1 MANPEQ
7 KSFFSNITPIFFLVG
22 IVFFNFLSR
31 LIFSPLLLTIE
42 KDLNLNHAQAGSLFL
57 LISMGYSITMFLSG
71 FVSSRITHHKTI
83 LLSALISGLSFF
95 VISSSSTLVGIKIG
109 LVTLGIGCGFYFPSG
124 IATITSLIEAK
135 KLGKALGLHELGP
148 NLAFVLAPVIVEFFL
163 DFTSWRTILMV
174 LGSANLLMAVVF
186 GCFGQGGHFPG
197 EAPHLR
203 NLRKML
209 SQSSFWII
217 IIFFSLAAA
226 GTIGVYSIIP
236 TYLVVEKGMEQA
248 TVNTLFSLSRI
259 SVLFVILLAGYLVDR
274 VGTKL
279 SIGVIMVTAGVT
291 TILLGMTTK
300 LGSIIIVFI
309 QPVLISSFFP
319 AGFAAISKI
328 APGRMHNLAV
338 SVILPLCVLFGGG
351 IVPAILGFLGEYSS
365 FSIGFVLLGGLTM
378 TSFVLPFLLKYPEFK
393 KE

>member
-174 LGSANLLMAVVF
+174 LGSANLMMAVVF

>member
-1 MANPEQ
+1 
-7 KSFFSNITPIFFLVG
+7 
-22 IVFFNFLSR
+22 
-31 LIFSPLLLTIE
+31 
-42 KDLNLNHAQAGSLFL
+42 
-57 LISMGYSITMFLSG
+57 MFLSG
-71 FVSSRITHHKTI
+71 FVSSRITHRKTI

-95 VISSSSTLVGIKIG
+95 VISSSSTLVGFKIG

-163 DFTSWRTILMV
+163 DFTSWRIILMV
-174 LGSANLLMAVVF
+174 LGLANLLMAVVF

-248 TVNTLFSLSRI
+248 TANTLFSLSRI

-291 TILLGMTTK
+291 TILLGLTTK
-300 LGSIIIVFI
+300 FGLIIIVFI
-309 QPVLISSFFP
+309 QPILISSFFP

-328 APGRMHNLAV
+328 APRRMHNLAV

-365 FSIGFVLLGGLTM
+365 FSTGFVLLGGLTV
-378 TSFVLPFLLKYPEFK
+378 TSIVLPFLLKYPEFK
-393 KE
+393 K

>member
-1 MANPEQ
+1 MASPEQ
-7 KSFFSNITPIFFLVG
+7 KSFFSNITPVFFLGG

-57 LISMGYSITMFLSG
+57 LISIGYSITMFLSG
-71 FVSSRITHHKTI
+71 FVSSRISHRKTI

-95 VISSSSTLVGIKIG
+95 VISSSSTLIGIKIG

-124 IATITSLIEAK
+124 IAIITSLIEAK

-148 NLAFVLAPVIVEFFL
+148 NLAYVLAPVIAELFL
-163 DFTSWRTILMV
+163 GFTSWRIILMV

-186 GCFGQGGHFPG
+186 GFFGQGGHFPG
-197 EAPHLR
+197 EAPRLR

-209 SQSSFWII
+209 SQTSFWII
-217 IIFFSLAAA
+217 IIFFSFAAA

-236 TYLVVEKGMEQA
+236 TYLVVERGMEQA
-248 TVNTLFSLSRI
+248 TANTLISISRI

-279 SIGVIMVTAGVT
+279 SIGIIMVTAGVA
-291 TILLGMTTK
+291 TILLGLTTN
-300 LGSIIIVFI
+300 LGLIIIVLI

-328 APGRMHNLAV
+328 APPRMHNLAV
-338 SVILPLCVLFGGG
+338 SVILPFSVLFGGG
-351 IVPAILGFLGEYSS
+351 IVPATLGFLGEYSS

-378 TSFVLPFLLKYPEFK
+378 TSVVIPFFLKYPEFK

>member
-1 MANPEQ
+1 LA
-7 KSFFSNITPIFFLVG
+7 G

-71 FVSSRITHHKTI
+71 FVSSRITHRKTI

-109 LVTLGIGCGFYFPSG
+109 LVILGIGCGFYFPSG

-163 DFTSWRTILMV
+163 DFTSWRITLMV
-174 LGSANLLMAVVF
+174 LGLANLLMAVVF

-209 SQSSFWII
+209 SHSSSWII
-217 IIFFSLAAA
+217 IIFFCLAAA

-248 TVNTLFSLSRI
+248 TANTLFSLSRI
-259 SVLFVILLAGYLVDR
+259 SVLFVILPAGYLVDR

-279 SIGVIMVTAGVT
+279 SIGVIMATAGVT
-291 TILLGMTTK
+291 TILLGLTTK
-300 LGSIIIVFI
+300 LGLIITVFI

-319 AGFAAISKI
+319 AGFATISKI
-328 APGRMHNLAV
+328 APRRMHNLAV
-338 SVILPLCVLFGGG
+338 SVILPLSVLFGGG

-365 FSIGFVLLGGLTM
+365 FSTGFVLLGGLTM
-378 TSFVLPFLLKYPEFK
+378 TSIVILFLLKYPEFK

>member
-1 MANPEQ
+1 
-7 KSFFSNITPIFFLVG
+7 
-22 IVFFNFLSR
+22 
-31 LIFSPLLLTIE
+31 
-42 KDLNLNHAQAGSLFL
+42 
-57 LISMGYSITMFLSG
+57 MFLSG
-71 FVSSRITHHKTI
+71 FVSSRITHRKTI
-83 LLSALISGLSFF
+83 LLSAMISGLSFF
-95 VISSSSTLVGIKIG
+95 VISSTSTLVAIKIG
-109 LVTLGIGCGFYFPSG
+109 LFTLGIGCGFYFPSG

-148 NLAFVLAPVIVEFFL
+148 NLAFVLAPVIVEYFL
-163 DFTSWRTILMV
+163 DFTSWRIILMV
-174 LGSANLLMAVVF
+174 IGSANLLMAVVF

-236 TYLVVEKGMEQA
+236 TYLVVEKEMEQA
-248 TVNTLFSLSRI
+248 TANTLFSLSRI

-291 TILLGMTTK
+291 TILLGLTTK
-300 LGSIIIVFI
+300 LGLIIIVFI

-328 APGRMHNLAV
+328 APRRMHNLAV
-338 SVILPLCVLFGGG
+338 SVILPLTVLFGGG
-351 IVPAILGFLGEYSS
+351 IVPAVLGFLGEYSS
-365 FSIGFVLLGGLTM
+365 FSKGFVLLGGLMM
-378 TSFVLPFLLKYPEFK
+378 TSIVILFLLKYPEFK

>member
-1 MANPEQ
+1 
-7 KSFFSNITPIFFLVG
+7 
-22 IVFFNFLSR
+22 
-31 LIFSPLLLTIE
+31 
-42 KDLNLNHAQAGSLFL
+42 
-57 LISMGYSITMFLSG
+57 MGYSITMFLSG
-71 FVSSRITHHKTI
+71 FVSSRITHRKTI

-148 NLAFVLAPVIVEFFL
+148 NLAYVLAPVIVEFFL
-163 DFTSWRTILMV
+163 DFTSWRIILMV

-248 TVNTLFSLSRI
+248 TANTLFSLSRI

-291 TILLGMTTK
+291 TILLGLTTK
-300 LGSIIIVFI
+300 LGLIIIVFI

-328 APGRMHNLAV
+328 APRRMHNLAV
-338 SVILPLCVLFGGG
+338 SVILPLSVLFGGG

-378 TSFVLPFLLKYPEFK
+378 TSIAILFLLKYPEFK

>member
-7 KSFFSNITPIFFLVG
+7 KSFFSNITPIFSLAG

-57 LISMGYSITMFLSG
+57 LISIGYSITMFLSG
-71 FVSSRITHHKTI
+71 FVSSRITHRKTI

-109 LVTLGIGCGFYFPSG
+109 LFILGIGCGFYFPSG

-163 DFTSWRTILMV
+163 DFTSWRIILMV

-186 GCFGQGGHFPG
+186 DCVGQGGHFPG

-209 SQSSFWII
+209 SHSSSWII
-217 IIFFSLAAA
+217 IIFFCLAAA

-248 TVNTLFSLSRI
+248 TANTLFSLSRI
-259 SVLFVILLAGYLVDR
+259 SVLFVILPAGYLVDR

-279 SIGVIMVTAGVT
+279 SIGVIMATAGVT
-291 TILLGMTTK
+291 TILLGLTTK
-300 LGSIIIVFI
+300 LGLIIIVFI

-319 AGFAAISKI
+319 AGFTAISKI
-328 APGRMHNLAV
+328 APRRMHNLAV
-338 SVILPLCVLFGGG
+338 SVILPLSVLFGGG

-365 FSIGFVLLGGLTM
+365 FSTGFVVLGGLTM
-378 TSFVLPFLLKYPEFK
+378 TSIVILFLLKYPEFK

>member
-1 MANPEQ
+1 LANPEQ
-7 KSFFSNITPIFFLVG
+7 KSFFSNITPIFFLAG

-71 FVSSRITHHKTI
+71 FVSSRITHRKTI

-95 VISSSSTLVGIKIG
+95 VISSSSTLVGFKIG

-124 IATITSLIEAK
+124 IATITSLAK

-163 DFTSWRTILMV
+163 DFTSWRIILMV
-174 LGSANLLMAVVF
+174 LGLANLLMAVVF

-248 TVNTLFSLSRI
+248 TANTLFSLSRI

-291 TILLGMTTK
+291 TILLGLTTK
-300 LGSIIIVFI
+300 FGLIIIVFI
-309 QPVLISSFFP
+309 QPILISSFFP

-328 APGRMHNLAV
+328 APRRMHNLAV

-365 FSIGFVLLGGLTM
+365 FSTGFVLLGGLTV
-378 TSFVLPFLLKYPEFK
+378 TSIVLPFLLKYPEFK
-393 KE
+393 K

>member
-1 MANPEQ
+1 LA
-7 KSFFSNITPIFFLVG
+7 G

-71 FVSSRITHHKTI
+71 FVSSRITHRKTI

-95 VISSSSTLVGIKIG
+95 VISSSSTLVGFKIG
-109 LVTLGIGCGFYFPSG
+109 LVTLGIFYFPSG

-148 NLAFVLAPVIVEFFL
+148 NLAFVLAPMIVGFFL
-163 DFTSWRTILMV
+163 DFTSWRIILMV

-186 GCFGQGGHFPG
+186 GFFGQGGHFPG

-236 TYLVVEKGMEQA
+236 TYLVIEKGMEQA
-248 TVNTLFSLSRI
+248 TANTLFSLSRI

-274 VGTKL
+274 IGTKL

-291 TILLGMTTK
+291 TILLGLTTK
-300 LGSIIIVFI
+300 LGLIIIVFI

-328 APGRMHNLAV
+328 APRRMHNLAV

-365 FSIGFVLLGGLTM
+365 FSLGFVLLGGLTM
-378 TSFVLPFLLKYPEFK
+378 TSIVILFLLKYPEFK